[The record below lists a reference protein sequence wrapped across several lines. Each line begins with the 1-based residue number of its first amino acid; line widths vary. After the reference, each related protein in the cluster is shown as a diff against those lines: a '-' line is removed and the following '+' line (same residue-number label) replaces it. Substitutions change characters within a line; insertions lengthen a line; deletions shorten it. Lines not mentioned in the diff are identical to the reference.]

1 MNVFLCHPRR
11 SAIGRLSSTLAGV
24 RPDDLA
30 AHILR
35 AVLQEAPELD
45 WVAIDEVMMGSVNQ
59 TGEDNRNVAR
69 MSALLAVLPIS
80 VPGTTLNWLCG
91 SGMDAVGTAFRAV
104 RARELDLV
112 LAGGVESMY
121 RAPYVL
127 GKADSGFSRD
137 QKIEDPNIGWRFVN
151 PQMKEQYGIDSMPE
165 TAESVAEQFNISRE
179 DQNLFTFRSQ
189 QKATREQQQ
198 GVFAQEI
205 VPGSIPRRKQDPLV
219 FDTDEYPRSTML
231 EKLASLSTPFRENGC
246 VTAGKASG
254 VNDDAAAMLVV
265 SKAAV
270 KQTQT
275 RAHGEDPRHGSRWC
289 GSSHYGYWACACS
302 TKTDGETEYHHR
314 RHRRDR
320 AKRSLCRS
328 RPGDFA

>member
-1 MNVFLCHPRR
+1 
-11 SAIGRLSSTLAGV
+11 
-24 RPDDLA
+24 
-30 AHILR
+30 
-35 AVLQEAPELD
+35 
-45 WVAIDEVMMGSVNQ
+45 
-59 TGEDNRNVAR
+59 
-69 MSALLAVLPIS
+69 
-80 VPGTTLNWLCG
+80 
-91 SGMDAVGTAFRAV
+91 
-104 RARELDLV
+104 
-112 LAGGVESMY
+112 MY

-179 DQNLFTFRSQ
+179 DQNLFIFRSQ

-198 GVFAQEI
+198 GVFAI
-205 VPGSIPRRKQDPLV
+205 VPVSIPCRKQDPLV

-231 EKLASLSTPFRENGC
+231 ERLASLSSDGN
-246 VTAGKASG
+246 ASG
-254 VNDDAAAMLVV
+254 VNDGAAAMLVV

-302 TKTDGETEYHHR
+302 TKTDGETGYHHP
-314 RHRRDR
+314 DIDVIELDEAFA
-320 AKRSLCRS
+320 AKAWRFCVS
-328 RPGDFA
+328 